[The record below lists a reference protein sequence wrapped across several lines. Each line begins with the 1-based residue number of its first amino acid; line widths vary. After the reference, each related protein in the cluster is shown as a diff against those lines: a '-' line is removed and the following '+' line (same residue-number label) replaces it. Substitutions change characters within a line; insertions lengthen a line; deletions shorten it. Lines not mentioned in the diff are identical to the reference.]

1 VSHFEPLKNEQMKAI
16 VYTEYGPPEVLQ
28 LKEVAKPLPKVDE
41 VLIRIHATA
50 VNSGDCRLR
59 KPDPFAVRLFWGFFK
74 PKTTILGV
82 VFAGKIENIG
92 QNVTQFKIGDN
103 VFGMTGMRMGAYAEY
118 KCLPE
123 KGCIALM
130 PNNINYNEA
139 AAIPFGGNTALD
151 FMRKADI
158 QKGQKVLIY
167 GASGAVGT
175 AALQLAKHFGA
186 EVTGVCSTKNV
197 AFVQSLGADKV
208 IDYTKEDFTL
218 NGEIYDLLFETVG
231 KISFAKS
238 VQSLSKKGTL
248 ILGSA
253 GVSTILMGLWTKM
266 TSGMKIILG
275 GVAEKAENLIFLREL
290 IEKGTFKPVV
300 TAIYPM
306 EEIVEAH
313 RQVET
318 GHKVGNLVIQINN
331 YK

>member
-1 VSHFEPLKNEQMKAI
+1 
-16 VYTEYGPPEVLQ
+16 
-28 LKEVAKPLPKVDE
+28 
-41 VLIRIHATA
+41 
-50 VNSGDCRLR
+50 
-59 KPDPFAVRLFWGFFK
+59 
-74 PKTTILGV
+74 
-82 VFAGKIENIG
+82 
-92 QNVTQFKIGDN
+92 
-103 VFGMTGMRMGAYAEY
+103 
-118 KCLPE
+118 
-123 KGCIALM
+123 M

-167 GASGAVGT
+167 GAAGAVGT
-175 AALQLAKHFGA
+175 AAVQLAKHFGA

-218 NGEIYDLLFETVG
+218 NGAIYDVVFETVG

-238 VQSLSKKGTL
+238 VQSLSKNGTL

-253 GVSTILMGLWTKM
+253 GISTILMGLWTKM
-266 TSGMKIILG
+266 TSRMKIILG
-275 GVAEKAENLIFLREL
+275 GGSEKAENLIFLREL
-290 IEKGTFKPVV
+290 IEKGVFKPVV

-318 GHKVGNLVIQINN
+318 GHKVGNLVIQITA
-331 YK
+331 KPKIKPSPKPLKK